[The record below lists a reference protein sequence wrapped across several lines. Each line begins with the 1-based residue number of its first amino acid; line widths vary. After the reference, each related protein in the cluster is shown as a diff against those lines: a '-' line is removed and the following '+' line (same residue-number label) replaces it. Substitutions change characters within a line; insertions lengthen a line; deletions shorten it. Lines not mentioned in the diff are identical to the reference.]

1 MKALA
6 FEPNLTMDDG
16 ADLVGALH
24 MIAFERYEALH
35 PKVKG
40 WVTTLAP
47 GRRKALLDGVI
58 GSSEETTTGVIRLK
72 NMEKEGVLRFPVI
85 AVNDASTKHMFD
97 NRYGTGQSTIDGILR
112 ATNVLIAGSRLVV
125 SGYGWCGKGVSM
137 RAKGLGAHVV
147 VTEVDPLR
155 ALEALMDGFEV
166 MEMAQAAKTG
176 DIFVTVTG
184 DIHVLRKEHFERMKD
199 GAIVCNSGHFN
210 VEVDITALEAM
221 KTSKRRLRP
230 FLDEYTLAGGNKIF
244 LLAEG
249 RLINLAAAEGH
260 PSEVMDMSFANQSL
274 VAEYMWQ
281 KSKTLERKV
290 YGVPV
295 EIDKRVAM
303 LKLKTRGVSI
313 DRLTREQSRYLS
325 SWEMG
330 T

>member
-1 MKALA
+1 
-6 FEPNLTMDDG
+6 
-16 ADLVGALH
+16 
-24 MIAFERYEALH
+24 
-35 PKVKG
+35 
-40 WVTTLAP
+40 
-47 GRRKALLDGVI
+47 
-58 GSSEETTTGVIRLK
+58 
-72 NMEKEGVLRFPVI
+72 
-85 AVNDASTKHMFD
+85 
-97 NRYGTGQSTIDGILR
+97 
-112 ATNVLIAGSRLVV
+112 
-125 SGYGWCGKGVSM
+125 
-137 RAKGLGAHVV
+137 
-147 VTEVDPLR
+147 
-155 ALEALMDGFEV
+155 
-166 MEMAQAAKTG
+166 
-176 DIFVTVTG
+176 
-184 DIHVLRKEHFERMKD
+184 MKD

-230 FLDEYTLAGGNKIF
+230 FLDEYTLAGGKKIF

-274 VAEYMWQ
+274 VAEYVWQ
-281 KSKTLERKV
+281 NSKTLERKV

-313 DRLTREQSRYLS
+313 DKLTREQSRYLS

>member
-1 MKALA
+1 
-6 FEPNLTMDDG
+6 
-16 ADLVGALH
+16 
-24 MIAFERYEALH
+24 
-35 PKVKG
+35 
-40 WVTTLAP
+40 
-47 GRRKALLDGVI
+47 
-58 GSSEETTTGVIRLK
+58 
-72 NMEKEGVLRFPVI
+72 VLRFPVI

-97 NRYGTGQSTIDGILR
+97 NRYGTGQSTMDGILR
-112 ATNVLIAGSRLVV
+112 ATNMLIAGSRFVV
-125 SGYGWCGKGVSM
+125 SGYGWCGKGVAM
-137 RAKGLGAHVV
+137 RAKGHGAHVI

-166 MEMAQAAKTG
+166 MEMTQAARTG

-210 VEVDITALEAM
+210 VEVDIATLETM
-221 KTSKRRLRP
+221 KTGKRRLRP
-230 FLDEYTLAGGNKIF
+230 FLDEYTLAGGKKIY
-244 LLAEG
+244 LLGEG

-274 VAEYMWQ
+274 VAEYVW
-281 KSKTLERKV
+281 KKGRSLEKKV

-295 EIDKRVAM
+295 EIDKQVAL
-303 LKLKTRGVSI
+303 LKLKTRGVTI
-313 DRLTREQSRYLS
+313 DKLTREQQKYLS